1 MINIG
6 ISAFFLLF
14 LLIFLANAIRILRE
28 YERGVVY
35 TLGRSTGVKGPGL
48 IILIPVIQQMVR
60 VDMRVRTIDIPSQDV
75 ISRDNIS
82 VKVSAVVYFR
92 VVDPDRSINKVAD
105 FMRATSEL
113 AQTTLREVLGKQ
125 DLDEML
131 TERDK
136 LSDNIR
142 QLLDSQTDQWGIKV
156 ANVALKHIDLAES
169 MIRAIG
175 RQAEAERERRAKIIS
190 AEGELQASDKLVE
203 AARKLLS
210 EPGGMQLRYLSAF
223 QDIANPAGE
232 RVLFGREQLFLVAV
246 HLRDEL
252 IQKVHFGQAADVVL
266 GLFFALLAAAV
277 SATGSLST

>member
-223 QDIANPAGE
+223 QDIANDKTSTVILPIPM
-232 RVLFGREQLFLVAV
+232 
-246 HLRDEL
+246 D
-252 IQKVHFGQAADVVL
+252 
-266 GLFFALLAAAV
+266 LLKK
-277 SATGSLST
+277 L